1 MSRNVIL
8 TDVNEE
14 QILPITTSENV
25 FLNPDMT
32 LREYIEHLNAGG
44 SAFVLPVATADRLG
58 GVKVGAGLAI
68 ADDGTLYVTASG
80 VSYEGVHIGGDVE
93 PYTLVEEV

>member
-44 SAFVLPVATADRLG
+44 SRYILPVATADTLG

-68 ADDGTLYVTASG
+68 ADDGTLYVTATG
-80 VSYEGVHIGGDVE
+80 VSYAGVRIGGNVE
-93 PYTLVEEV
+93 SYTLVEEG